1 MAQTKEVNI
10 MELAKGAILEQIDH
24 AMKLVMENILDPN
37 TEVKTPRKLTINLTF
52 KPDESREI
60 VNCSAQAKPTLA
72 PIKPIVTNII
82 VEADRE
88 GNPMAAELTRD
99 NPNQVTMFAESEEQ
113 KVIRIAK

>member
-10 MELAKGAILEQIDH
+10 MELARGAILEQIDH
-24 AMKLVMENILDPN
+24 AMKMVMENILDPN
-37 TEVKTPRKLTINLTF
+37 TEVKTARKLTINLTF
-52 KPDESREI
+52 KPDDSREI

-82 VEADRE
+82 VEADRN

-99 NPNQVTMFAESEEQ
+99 NPNQQAMFAEPEDT
-113 KVIRIAK
+113 KIIRMAK